1 MTNLIQKNNFDPE
14 FQLDLQLDPKN
25 NFTQKFNLI
34 QKIILTHKFNLIQN
48 IFDIEI
54 NLFIN
59 SILPFNPF

>member
-54 NLFIN
+54 NFT
-59 SILPFNPF
+59 

>member
-1 MTNLIQKNNFDPE
+1 MTNLIQKNNFDPQ
-14 FQLDLQLDPKN
+14 FQLDPKN

-34 QKIILTHKFNLIQN
+34 QKIILTQKFNLIQN